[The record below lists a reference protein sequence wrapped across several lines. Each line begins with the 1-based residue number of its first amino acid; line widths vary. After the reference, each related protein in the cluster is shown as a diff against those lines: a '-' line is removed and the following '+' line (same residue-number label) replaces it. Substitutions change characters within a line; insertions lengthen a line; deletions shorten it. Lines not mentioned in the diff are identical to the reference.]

1 VTLCFD
7 AESLEDNVSNQDGLD
22 AMRDCFAAEAAGKT
36 RMPHRI
42 DTPTGHGF
50 LRVMPAVFDDVMG
63 LKVMT
68 LVEGVGNRYL
78 VLLYECATG
87 ALVAMFDADELTRI
101 RTAAT
106 TALAGLHMC
115 ATPPAEIGLIGTG
128 FEAVGHLRM
137 CAHVWPLR
145 TVHAYSPNAQRRE
158 AFAARMSTE
167 LGINVVPVATS
178 REALAGKACV
188 VLATKAKN
196 AVIDGADFA
205 PGAVVLSIGSTRLDL
220 RELDDTTLARA
231 AVVVVDD
238 TAAVLAESADIA
250 DNVKNGNLTRDH
262 LLPLSALVAGQPL
275 PPSAGKRDLHVLKT
289 VGTAL
294 QDLAM
299 ARAVYRSP
307 QTQQRARDIGNVL
320 TLKAFANKA
329 VTLTTV

>member
-7 AESLEDNVSNQDGLD
+7 AESLEDKVSNQDGLD
-22 AMRDCFAAEAAGKT
+22 AMYECFLAEAQGKT
-36 RMPHRI
+36 KLPHRV
-42 DTPTGHGF
+42 DTPTGRGF

-78 VLLYECATG
+78 VLLYDIATG
-87 ALVAMFDADELTRI
+87 ALLAQFDADELTRI

-106 TALAGLHMC
+106 TALAGAQMC
-115 ATPPAEIGLIGTG
+115 ATVPTEIAIIGTG

-137 CAHVWPLR
+137 FAHMWPLR
-145 TVHAYSPNAQRRE
+145 TVYAYSPNAERRE
-158 AFAARMSTE
+158 NFAAQMSAE
-167 LGINVVPVATS
+167 LKIDVVACATS
-178 REALAGKACV
+178 REALAGRACV
-188 VLATKAKN
+188 VLATKSKTP
-196 AVIDGADFA
+196 VIDGADFA

-238 TAAVLAESADIA
+238 TENVLAESADIA
-250 DNVKNGNLTRDH
+250 ENIKNGNLTREQ
-262 LLPLSALVAGQPL
+262 LLPLSALVAGQAM
-275 PPSAGKRDLHVLKT
+275 PPIAGKRDLLVLKT

-299 ARAVYRSP
+299 ARAVYRAPATRSH
-307 QTQQRARDIGNVL
+307 ARDIGNVL

-329 VTLTTV
+329 VTVTA

>member
-1 VTLCFD
+1 MTLCFD
-7 AESLEDNVSNQDGLD
+7 AESLEDKVSNQDGLD
-22 AMRDCFAAEAAGKT
+22 AMYECFLAEAQGKT
-36 RMPHRI
+36 KLPHRV
-42 DTPTGHGF
+42 DTPTGRGF

-78 VLLYECATG
+78 VLLYDIATG
-87 ALVAMFDADELTRI
+87 ALLAQFDADELTRI

-106 TALAGLHMC
+106 TALAGAQMC
-115 ATPPAEIGLIGTG
+115 ATVPTEIAIIGTG

-137 CAHVWPLR
+137 FAHMWPLR
-145 TVHAYSPNAQRRE
+145 TVYAYSPNAERRE
-158 AFAARMSTE
+158 NFAAQMSAE
-167 LGINVVPVATS
+167 LKIDVVACATS
-178 REALAGKACV
+178 REALAGRACV
-188 VLATKAKN
+188 VLATKSKTP
-196 AVIDGADFA
+196 VIDGADFA

-238 TAAVLAESADIA
+238 TENVLAESADIA
-250 DNVKNGNLTRDH
+250 ENIKNGNLTREQ
-262 LLPLSALVAGQPL
+262 LLPLSALVAGQAM
-275 PPSAGKRDLHVLKT
+275 PPIAGKRDLLVLKT

-299 ARAVYRSP
+299 ARAVYRAPATRSH
-307 QTQQRARDIGNVL
+307 ARDIGNVL

-329 VTLTTV
+329 VTVTA

>member
-1 VTLCFD
+1 MTLCFD
-7 AESLEDNVSNQDGLD
+7 AEALEDHVSNQDGLD
-22 AMRDCFAAEAAGKT
+22 AMRECFLAEAQGKT
-36 RMPHRI
+36 KLPHRI
-42 DTPTGHGF
+42 DTPSGHGF

-78 VLLYECATG
+78 VLLYESATG
-87 ALVAMFDADELTRI
+87 ALVAQFDADELTRI

-106 TALAGLHMC
+106 TALAGSLMC
-115 ATPPAEIGLIGTG
+115 KTAASEIALIGTG

-137 CAHVWPLR
+137 FAHMWPLK
-145 TVHAYSPNAQRRE
+145 TVYAYSPNKERRE
-158 AFAARMSTE
+158 KFAADMSAE
-167 LGINVVPVATS
+167 LNLKVVACEAS
-178 REALAGKACV
+178 REALAGRACV
-188 VLATKAKN
+188 VLATKAKTP
-196 AVIDGADFA
+196 VIDGADFA

-238 TAAVLAESADIA
+238 TGAVLGESADIA
-250 DNVKNGNLTRDH
+250 ENIANGNLTKEL
-262 LLPLSALVAGQPL
+262 LLPLATLVNGGALPALGL
-275 PPSAGKRDLHVLKT
+275 KRDLHVLKT

-307 QTQQRARDIGNVL
+307 ETRERARDIGNVL
-320 TLKAFANKA
+320 TLKAFANKK
-329 VTLTTV
+329 VTVTA

>member
-7 AESLEDNVSNQDGLD
+7 AESLEDNVSNRDGLD
-22 AMRDCFAAEAAGKT
+22 AMRECFAAEAAGKT
-36 RMPHRI
+36 RLPHRI
-42 DTPTGHGF
+42 DTPSGHGF

-63 LKVMT
+63 LKIMT

-78 VLLYECATG
+78 VLLYDCATG
-87 ALVAMFDADELTRI
+87 ALLAVFDADELTRI

-106 TALAGLHMC
+106 TALAAEQMC
-115 ATPPAEIGLIGTG
+115 ATAPAEIGLIGTG
-128 FEAVGHLRM
+128 FEAIGHLRM
-137 CAHVWPLR
+137 FAHLWPLR
-145 TVHAYSPNAQRRE
+145 TVHAYSPNAERRE
-158 AFAARMSTE
+158 RFAAEMSAE
-167 LGINVVPVATS
+167 LGIDVVPVATS
-178 REALAGKACV
+178 RDALAGKACV
-188 VLATKAKN
+188 VLATKAKMP
-196 AVIDGADFA
+196 VIDGADFA

-238 TAAVLAESADIA
+238 TEAVLGESADIA
-250 DNVKNGNLTRDH
+250 QNIANGNLTREQ
-262 LLPLSALVAGQPL
+262 LLPLSALVAGRAL
-275 PPSAGKRDLHVLKT
+275 PSLGRTRDLLVLKT

-307 QTQQRARDIGNVL
+307 QMRARARDIGAVL

-329 VTLTTV
+329 VTVTA